1 MGKDLSQRISL
12 SLPADVV
19 EGLERWMEQRESHNR
34 SLAVTSILRE
44 ELTGLGGCADE
55 VVAGS
60 ITLFY
65 DETFPGLQTRVTGL
79 LRCHVKEVVTSL
91 SVLLESSMRMEIL
104 VVQGPIRALERL
116 VSQLLSFKGVRTGR
130 LTLSRTVLPPLHG
143 RPAYKMEASYESVH
157 D

>member
-1 MGKDLSQRISL
+1 MEKDLAQRISL

-19 EGLERWMEQRESHNR
+19 EGLEKWMEQRESHNR
-34 SLAVTSILRE
+34 SMAVTSILRE
-44 ELTGLGGCADE
+44 ELAGLSGCIHE

-65 DETFPGLQTRVTGL
+65 DETRPGLQARVAGL

-104 VVQGPIRALERL
+104 VVQGPRGTLEKI
-116 VSQLLSFKGVRTGR
+116 VAQLLSLKGVRTGR

-157 D
+157 A

>member
-1 MGKDLSQRISL
+1 MDKDLSQRISL
-12 SLPADVV
+12 SLPTDVV
-19 EGLERWMEQRESHNR
+19 AGLERWMEQRESHNR
-34 SLAVTSILRE
+34 SMAVTSILRE
-44 ELTGLGGCADE
+44 ELTGLSCSVHE

-65 DETFPGLQTRVTGL
+65 DETRPGLQARVASL

-104 VVQGPIRALERL
+104 VVQGPAGTLEML
-116 VSQLLSFKGVRTGR
+116 VSHLLALKGVRTGR

-143 RPAYKMEASYESVH
+143 RPAYKMEATYEPVH
-157 D
+157 G